1 MHAHTRTHACTHAGR
16 TLLDDRELEMLV
28 ILRINR
34 AFMEYMGKNYTHL
47 IKDYLKAN
55 WPSTSDTKD

>member
-34 AFMEYMGKNYTHL
+34 AFMECMGKNYKHL
-47 IKDYLKAN
+47 IKD
-55 WPSTSDTKD
+55 